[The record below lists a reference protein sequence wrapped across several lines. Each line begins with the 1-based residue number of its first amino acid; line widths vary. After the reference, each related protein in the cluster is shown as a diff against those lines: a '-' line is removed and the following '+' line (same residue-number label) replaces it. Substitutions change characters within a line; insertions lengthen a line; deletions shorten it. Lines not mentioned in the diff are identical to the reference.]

1 MRTFFL
7 VALFAFFTTFPAV
20 GQSVQTFVH
29 DFGEHK
35 IYQRFGKIR
44 STTWVTTIKI
54 EDRQC
59 KQMFVSLVNI
69 KDNRVV
75 FKQGGTVWKL
85 QETEGGMNIE
95 FPDGNKIKYKPV
107 SGKTPIRYCTKG
119 KEI

>member
-1 MRTFFL
+1 MRTLFL
-7 VALFAFFTTFPAV
+7 AILFILFTTFPAA

-35 IYQRFGKIR
+35 IYQRFGNAEG
-44 STTWVTTIKI
+44 TTWVTTIKI

-59 KQMFVSLVNI
+59 KQMFVSLVDI
-69 KDNRVV
+69 QDNRVV

-85 QETEGGMNIE
+85 QETKGGMNIE
-95 FPDGNKIKYKPV
+95 FPDGNTVKYRLS
-107 SGKTPIRYCTKG
+107 SGKAPLLYCTKG